1 MAAAMPLQAL
11 SAQEKVPTLYGNL
24 IYMNS
29 FQNTYDTRL
38 GVYTFP
44 ASSNNFAL
52 TPVATSVN
60 FNATGNGVM
69 DGKTYNF
76 LMSDSYDGQAYR
88 CRQHH
93 VRGRLHH

>member
-1 MAAAMPLQAL
+1 MNKLLLMAMAAAMPLQAL

-60 FNATGNGVM
+60 FNATGNG
-69 DGKTYNF
+69 DGWK
-76 LMSDSYDGQAYR
+76 D
-88 CRQHH
+88 
-93 VRGRLHH
+93 V